1 MSERKR
7 ERRDRELA
15 TNEGTWDCNVL
26 GILVEAAGST
36 AKAFTYDLVGTSKVR
51 RGARNENKKVRGAEA
66 AAAPALGGAHPV
78 PVRPPHRS
86 PSIASTDQ
94 RTRRHTLAPARP
106 PPVATRGP
114 LRVVRPGGRRG
125 GRRPPR
131 TKKVR
136 AAPPGLP
143 VCRWGRIRIEVP
155 AWFINSFHKS
165 RNGVTASNH
174 GASAPHWQRSR
185 VAPPLCCCSAL
196 CDFSATSSAASND
209 GPSVVTRH

>member
-136 AAPPGLP
+136 AAPSLP
-143 VCRWGRIRIEVP
+143 SPLPLPLSSGD
-155 AWFINSFHKS
+155 HKEERS
-165 RNGVTASNH
+165 LDLSTASEKC
-174 GASAPHWQRSR
+174 ASWPSSSRSSQVPR
-185 VAPPLCCCSAL
+185 RS
-196 CDFSATSSAASND
+196 
-209 GPSVVTRH
+209 

>member
-66 AAAPALGGAHPV
+66 AAAPALGGGHPV

-136 AAPPGLP
+136 AAPP
-143 VCRWGRIRIEVP
+143 R
-155 AWFINSFHKS
+155 K
-165 RNGVTASNH
+165 
-174 GASAPHWQRSR
+174 GAADP
-185 VAPPLCCCSAL
+185 
-196 CDFSATSSAASND
+196 
-209 GPSVVTRH
+209 